1 MNYHKLLIANRGEIA
16 CRIIRTANE
25 MGISCVAVYTE
36 ADSESPFVK
45 LANQAIKL
53 SNSYLNGKEIIDAAL
68 NTGAQAIHPGY
79 GFLSENAKF
88 CRDVIKAG
96 LIWVG
101 PSSKVISSMGDKLR
115 AKEIA
120 DKVGVPTLPMTT
132 DPSKAHKVGYPLLIK
147 AAAGGG
153 GKGMRIVES
162 KKELRDSII
171 AAQREAKAGF
181 DDDRI
186 FIERFVASSRH
197 IEIQILGDNHG
208 NIVHLGERECSIQR
222 RHQKIIEE
230 SPSSRVNSEM
240 RTAMGEAAIK
250 LAKKLKYESAGT
262 VEFLVDE
269 KTGEFW
275 FLEVNTR
282 LQVEHP
288 VTEEVTGKD
297 LVYEQLRIARGEA
310 LGYNQEDIEWNGSA
324 IEARLYAE
332 DPSKDFLPATGE
344 LIAFKPNKNI
354 SVRWDSGVQQGSIVG
369 TDFDPMLAKIIAK
382 GKNRTDAA
390 NKLALALE
398 SLHIGGVVTNRDFLI
413 ECLRSKQFHKGITTS
428 DFIKKNKLKKSIKL
442 DLVSLEQAAIAAA
455 LWIQGENR
463 KNSSILKEVR
473 SGWTNS
479 RLPKQNIKLQ
489 STSGEISIS
498 YKYKRDGDF
507 EINEGITAKIIEWK
521 ESGIDL
527 EIDDLRFLS
536 NVTRKD
542 DDLVVHGPWGDILFT
557 KIPRFKSIGQ
567 NLTSGG
573 LIAPMPGKVID
584 LKVKLGSK
592 IKKGQTLVILEA
604 MKMEHSVNAIQ
615 DGVIDELFVKK
626 NDQVENG
633 ALLMVIKDK

>member
-53 SNSYLNGKEIIDAAL
+53 SNSYLNGKEIIEAAL

-132 DPSKAHKVGYPLLIK
+132 DPSKAHRVGYPLLIK

-181 DDDRI
+181 GDDRI

-428 DFIKKNKLKKSIKL
+428 DFINKNKLKKSIKL

-463 KNSSILKEVR
+463 KNSSILKEVQ

-498 YKYKRDGDF
+498 YKSKRDGDF

-527 EIDDLRFLS
+527 EIDDFRFLS